1 MPENTVESQKLEVT
15 REGGCSCSRHRFC
28 CIATPKTVFACHC
41 KECQKMSGSAFLVWL
56 EYRPE
61 EVKLNLRELKHYSR
75 KGASGNRVNF
85 FFCGACGSTICGTME
100 GRPSL
105 FLTAGVFDETD
116 WIFPGAHLW
125 KGSAQK
131 WLQRSAGTLD
141 VF

>member
-1 MPENTVESQKLEVT
+1 MLLQSTSFLLHCNTKNGFCLSLQGVSEDV
-15 REGGCSCSRHRFC
+15 RE
-28 CIATPKTVFACHC
+28 CIAGLAGIQAGRSETQSPGTETLLPK
-41 KECQKMSGSAFLVWL
+41 
-56 EYRPE
+56 
-61 EVKLNLRELKHYSR
+61 
-75 KGASGNRVNF
+75 GNMVNF

-116 WIFPGAHLW
+116 WILPGAHLW

-131 WLQRSAGTLD
+131 WLQRSAGTLN

>member
-1 MPENTVESQKLEVT
+1 M
-15 REGGCSCSRHRFC
+15 
-28 CIATPKTVFACHC
+28 
-41 KECQKMSGSAFLVWL
+41 M
-56 EYRPE
+56 E

-116 WIFPGAHLW
+116 WILPGAHLW

>member
-1 MPENTVESQKLEVT
+1 
-15 REGGCSCSRHRFC
+15 
-28 CIATPKTVFACHC
+28 
-41 KECQKMSGSAFLVWL
+41 MSGSALLVWL

-75 KGASGNRVNF
+75 KGASGNMVNF

-100 GRPSL
+100 EHPSL

-116 WIFPGAHLW
+116 WILAGAHLW
-125 KGSAQK
+125 KGSVQK